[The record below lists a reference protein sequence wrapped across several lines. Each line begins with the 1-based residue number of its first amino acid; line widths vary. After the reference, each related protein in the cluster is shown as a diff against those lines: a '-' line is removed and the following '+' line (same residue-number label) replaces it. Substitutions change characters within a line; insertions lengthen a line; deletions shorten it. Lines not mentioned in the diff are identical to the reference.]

1 MKEKWTIDWPIVPGW
16 YWYWGDPF
24 GQTKGRR
31 QQDIRAY
38 AVRVSQGANSVV
50 RVCEGHFM
58 YRNEVSPGF
67 WMPMIVPDAPKD
79 IT

>member
-1 MKEKWTIDWPIVPGW
+1 MKEKWTTYWPIVPGW

-24 GQTKGRR
+24 GSKEIRPQAV
-31 QQDIRAY
+31 RAY

-58 YRNEVSPGF
+58 YTGEASSGF
-67 WMPMIVPDAPKD
+67 WMPMIVPDAPRD